1 MVNKLDIETLNRL
14 RGIGGNA
21 KPAEKKE
28 TEQKEVKSPEAK
40 AKSAALENLLN
51 NVPDNVVPE
60 SEKKYTAKDLDDFL
74 ENFMKNHHS

>member
-1 MVNKLDIETLNRL
+1 MANKLDIETLNRL

-21 KPAEKKE
+21 KPAEKPNEKE
-28 TEQKEVKSPEAK
+28 AKSPEDK
-40 AKSAALENLLN
+40 AKSAALDNLLN

-74 ENFMKNHHS
+74 ENFMKNRHSS